1 MVSLKLMN
9 DNGKIQ
15 VKSRDIKD
23 LLLMSEDI
31 EKCQDISDTIKEK
44 DILVFDCQLTKDL
57 FLASK
62 YDTDPIVSSLTEGLE
77 EGYFDM
83 FFEDIR
89 DYIKGFTDEFEEDL
103 QEKYGFDDVRCH
115 FEIYSIGQDFDDF
128 KFILLVAFK
137 RIEIQKLDSIVK
149 IVGRRRLSGASKFY
163 S

>member
-77 EGYFDM
+77 EWYFDM

-115 FEIYSIGQDFDDF
+115 FEIYNIGQEFDDF

-149 IVGRRRLSGASKFY
+149 IVGRRRLLGASKFY

>member
-23 LLLMSEDI
+23 LLLMSDDI

-57 FLASK
+57 FLSNK
-62 YDTDPIVSSLTEGLE
+62 YDLDPIVSSLTEGLE

-89 DYIKGFTDEFEEDL
+89 DYIKGFH
-103 QEKYGFDDVRCH
+103 R
-115 FEIYSIGQDFDDF
+115 
-128 KFILLVAFK
+128 
-137 RIEIQKLDSIVK
+137 RI
-149 IVGRRRLSGASKFY
+149 
-163 S
+163 